1 MEEMPTAAGVQ
12 EGPWSDPAFWA
23 EIERDM
29 PDPDTPEGW
38 WPEEEPT
45 DEEIWDDFLEALR
58 EDAEAERAAVEGGA
72 GARVEGGLRIAN
84 EGAARASVGV
94 AALVEIPSTGMPS
107 ALGGCQRVSLQ
118 MEALVFGLADE
129 ACERQLHRA
138 SGHGLVDWL
147 ALQMTW
153 ADRVFLGKVAV
164 VARACRREAN
174 QAIRTAIVDG
184 RFPVRRGAIIV
195 RALEKIRASQDAEDY
210 AGYLQI
216 LVGAAGNP
224 KLTDAQLQRV
234 CDHLL
239 EIVLG
244 ADKADERQRAAH
256 DMRSATSRPLGEGL
270 TRFTIDAPD
279 RQAQVLE
286 GLMAS
291 RLAAPQ
297 PGPDGEPDERLPE
310 ARRFDALMAVVGRG
324 LACPEGTPQMARA
337 TLFVTMGLDHLRG
350 ERPGRGET
358 LTGGWLSA
366 RQVRQ
371 AACEAEIIPAVLG
384 SQGEVLDMGKAVR
397 LATGAQIKAL
407 YLRDKGCTFP
417 GCTVPAQWTIA
428 HHAPWWSRG
437 GRTDLDALALLCEGH
452 HSRVHRDDLTCTIDG
467 SGVTWHV

>member
-1 MEEMPTAAGVQ
+1 MEEMPTGAGLD
-12 EGPWSDPAFWA
+12 EGPWSDPAFLA
-23 EIERDM
+23 SIEADM
-29 PDPDTPEGW
+29 PDPDAPEGW
-38 WPEEEPT
+38 WSEEDPT
-45 DEEIWDDFLEALR
+45 SEELWQDFFHALR
-58 EDAEAERAAVEGGA
+58 EDAQAEWAARSA
-72 GARVEGGLRIAN
+72 GVRVEEGLRTAN
-84 EGAARASVGV
+84 QGAAGASVGD
-94 AALVEIPSTGMPS
+94 AALAEVSS
-107 ALGGCQRVSLQ
+107 AALQSAVGECERVSLQ

-129 ACERQLHRA
+129 ACERQLHRG

-164 VARACRREAN
+164 VARACRHEAN
-174 QAIRTAIVDG
+174 REIRTAIVEG

-195 RALEKIRASQDAEDY
+195 RALEKIRKSQDAEDY
-210 AGYLQI
+210 AGYLRI
-216 LVGAAGNP
+216 LLRAAG
-224 KLTDAQLQRV
+224 KTELTDALLQAA

-239 EIVLG
+239 EVVLDDEKG
-244 ADKADERQRAAH
+244 KAGERAAH
-256 DMRSATSRPLGEGL
+256 EMRSVTSRPLGKGL
-270 TRFTIDAPD
+270 TRFTIDAPE

-310 ARRFDALMAVVGRG
+310 ARRFDALMAVIGRG

-337 TLFVTMGLDHLRG
+337 TLFITMGLDQLRG
-350 ERPGRGET
+350 ERPGKGQT
-358 LTGGWLSA
+358 LAGGRLSA
-366 RQVRQ
+366 GQVRQ

-384 SQGEVLDMGKAVR
+384 SQGELLDMGKAVR

-437 GRTDLDALALLCEGH
+437 GRTDLDSLALLCEGH

-467 SGVTWHV
+467 SGVTWHL